1 MKYSTTQLHEFYV
14 TRKCTKYEYFTVNAN
29 SMEEEKE
36 EAENGLDYYD
46 FNWEEFDY
54 ETVEI
59 KEEEIPVQQLTIF
72 GV

>member
-1 MKYSTTQLHEFYV
+1 
-14 TRKCTKYEYFTVNAN
+14 
-29 SMEEEKE
+29 MEEAKE